1 MTKKVSFVTGFIVLF
16 LIYHFPE
23 FFSAFWI
30 AAVCKILF
38 LIAAFI
44 VAKAQGFKGLSS
56 WGLSLHTGWWKNLL
70 YGLLIGIGTY
80 MVSTLISV
88 QMKFETIASLPSF
101 VAVIEQL
108 PMILLITSVPSV
120 AEDILTRG
128 YLYKHLKQHL
138 KPIIWIIASAAA
150 FYLNHIWR
158 YSDGFAVF
166 AYLLMMGLLLAYTVV
181 KTNSLWL
188 AFGLHW
194 GFNAWY
200 QSTVSL
206 IPVDDV
212 SKHKES
218 TWIFALCLC
227 LLLLILLIFRRIR
240 LFSFNNDLQ
249 G

>member
-1 MTKKVSFVTGFIVLF
+1 MKISFVTGFVILF

-38 LIAAFI
+38 LITAFI
-44 VAKAQGFKGLSS
+44 VAKAQGYKGLSS
-56 WGLSLHTGWWKNLL
+56 WGLPLHKGWWKNLL
-70 YGLLIGIGTY
+70 YGLLIGVAIY
-80 MVSTLISV
+80 MISTFISI
-88 QMKFETIASLPSF
+88 QMKFEAITSLPSF
-101 VAVIEQL
+101 ITVIEQL

-128 YLYKHLKQHL
+128 YFYKHLKQHL
-138 KPIIWIIASAAA
+138 KPFIWILVSAAA

-158 YSDGFAVF
+158 YSDGIAVF
-166 AYLLMMGLLLAYTVV
+166 AYLLIMGLLLAYTVV

-194 GFNAWY
+194 GFNSGY
-200 QSTVSL
+200 QSTASL
-206 IPVDDV
+206 ISVDDI

-218 TWIFALCLC
+218 TWIFALCLL
-227 LLLLILLIFRRIR
+227 LLLLILLMFQRTK
-240 LFSFNNDLQ
+240 LFCFNNDSQL
-249 G
+249 